1 MTVKKP
7 KGVIKSVMPKSVP
20 FPAGAYTVVEAPG
33 LAVSKKEYGNWDY
46 DSRTFTID
54 TAVAPDV
61 QRVTLEHEKVHAILG
76 DANLRLPYKMEE
88 AVCEA
93 IAKYRVFEMQQ
104 PCGFPVS
111 LSGSNDQ

>member
-1 MTVKKP
+1 MTKR
-7 KGVIKSVMPKSVP
+7 KSVLPKSVP
-20 FPAGAYTVVEAPG
+20 FPAGAYAVVEDPG
-33 LAVSKKEYGNWDY
+33 RAVTKKEYGFWDY
-46 DSRTFTID
+46 DSRTFIID

-61 QRVTLEHEKVHAILG
+61 QRVTLEHEKVHAILD
-76 DANLRLPYKMEE
+76 DAGVKLPHKLEE

-104 PCGFPVS
+104 AIGSTVS